1 LLQVK
6 NYFLLFTFLFSSL
19 FLFSQE
25 DNNWVVPN
33 SRAFT
38 LDESELDFLSN
49 NKLRAE
55 EKIKE
60 LLQQAE
66 KAGTEKQRTTSIRK
80 MLMAIMLEEAENPP
94 ISFDLAKVHIRFGDY
109 LNTAGA
115 WKMGIEHSKIA
126 LDYMRKSEGVNSD
139 QLYNMIGKVG
149 SYYMLSEQFDSAKV
163 YYNLALAEAYKTK
176 NPLWISA
183 AYNNLG
189 ILLGKLN
196 KPTEATEYFIK
207 AKESLLYKEKN
218 DTILLISILD
228 NVAEMETAAYNYQK
242 AIEIYNTKIELA
254 EKVNLHWQHL
264 KSIVGLCKNYL
275 LLNNRNTAFKQ
286 LKRAELFMN
295 EQKLSNITNQ
305 IVLAQLWQQYYE
317 QTSNWHEAALKQK
330 WVTQKNDSIEQHNN
344 LFLNEVLQA
353 MVAGEVAKFKK
364 VVQIHKLQLQQK
376 EKDLQIAEQKARFN
390 KILAVVFISLAVA
403 LILLI
408 YLFYRNRSNIQ
419 KTNLELKNYNLKL
432 TEAELKNRELE
443 KEKLARELEF
453 KKGDLNDLTLYLSNL
468 KEANTKM
475 LERLNEAKNKKPE
488 EQKELIK
495 EISTEMLTQLSSDKK
510 TGLIKENVSQINKE
524 FYDKLLQLFPDL
536 TKSELE
542 LCGLFRLNI
551 SNKEIGVLKNISPES
566 VKMSRYRLRKKLGL
580 KPGDDI
586 YRFVTKI

>member
-1 LLQVK
+1 MK
-6 NYFLLFTFLFSSL
+6 NYFLLFIFLSFSF

-49 NKLRAE
+49 DKLSAE

-60 LLQQAE
+60 LLKQAE
-66 KAGTEKQRTTSIRK
+66 EAGSDQQRATSIRK

-94 ISFDLAKVHIRFGDY
+94 ISFELARIHIRFGDY
-109 LNTAGA
+109 LNHAGA
-115 WKMGIEHSKIA
+115 WKMGIVHSKKA
-126 LDYMRKSEGVNSD
+126 LDYMRKSEDVNSD

-149 SYYMLSEQFDSAKV
+149 SYYMVSEQFDSAQV
-163 YYNLALAEAYKTK
+163 YYNLALAEAHKTK

-189 ILLGKLN
+189 ILFGKLK
-196 KPTEATEYFIK
+196 KPTVANDYFIK
-207 AKESLLYKEKN
+207 AQESLIYKDRS
-218 DTILLISILD
+218 DTVLLISILD
-228 NVAEMETAAYNYQK
+228 NIAEMETEASNYLK

-254 EKVNLHWQHL
+254 EKVNLHGQHL

-275 LLNNRNTAFKQ
+275 LLNNRTTAFTQ
-286 LKRAELFMN
+286 LKRAERYMN
-295 EQKLSNITNQ
+295 EQNLSTITNQ
-305 IVLAQLWQQYYE
+305 IMLAQLWQQYFE
-317 QTSNWHEAALKQK
+317 QTGNWREAALKQR
-330 WVTQKNDSIEQHNN
+330 WVIEKNDSIEQNN
-344 LFLNEVLQA
+344 TLFLNEVLQA

-364 VVQIHKLQLQQK
+364 AVEIHSLQLQQK

-390 KILAVVFISLAVA
+390 KILAVVFISLAAAV
-403 LILLI
+403 ILLI
-408 YLFYRNRSNIQ
+408 YFFFRNRSNVQ
-419 KTNLELKNYNLKL
+419 KNRLELKSYNLRL
-432 TEAELKNRELE
+432 TEADLKNRELE
-443 KEKLARELEF
+443 KEKLERELEF
-453 KKGDLNDLTLYLSNL
+453 KKGDLSDLTLYLSNL

-475 LERLNEAKNKKPE
+475 LERLNEAKNKKPD

-542 LCGLFRLNI
+542 LCGLFRLNM

-580 KPGDDI
+580 KPEDDI